1 MLPVS
6 RIGVSALVDELVDRG
21 TFVEWGP
28 ADLGIELD
36 PGPPEGEYAS
46 ELAKAREATG
56 RTESVVV
63 GTADIAG
70 DRTVL
75 LLGDFDFLA
84 GSVGRA
90 ACQLVIAAF
99 DKASELKLPVFASPA
114 SGGTRMQEGTA
125 AFVLMADVAAAAH
138 RFRGTGNALVVW
150 LRNPTTGGVMATWGS
165 LGSVTFGEPGALT
178 GFLGPRVYQELMGE
192 PFPANVQTPTNLADH
207 GVIDS
212 AIEFSDLRR
221 TVVNVFT
228 VLSKRDHST
237 EHANPAAPETSLS
250 TPDPWECVLRTREP
264 DRPTSATLLQ
274 QNLTDVTLL
283 SGTTEGQRSDAVTL
297 ALGCWRGVAVL
308 VVAQDRAAQASG
320 SPLNPASLRTARR
333 GFELAN
339 ELGLPVVSI
348 VDTAGAELSV
358 DAEQN
363 ALAGEI
369 ARCLADL
376 TSVAVPTVS
385 VLLGMGCGGA
395 ALAMLPA
402 DRVVSAEHG
411 WVSPLPLEGAS
422 IIRYRTPDRASEMAR
437 SQEVAAWQLAE
448 RGIVD
453 VVVREDRIAP
463 SEQPGFVDVVGR
475 VVEYELTSLQR
486 QDSSERLA
494 RRRARY
500 HAGLANG

>member
-1 MLPVS
+1 
-6 RIGVSALVDELVDRG
+6 
-21 TFVEWGP
+21 
-28 ADLGIELD
+28 
-36 PGPPEGEYAS
+36 
-46 ELAKAREATG
+46 
-56 RTESVVV
+56 
-63 GTADIAG
+63 
-70 DRTVL
+70 
-75 LLGDFDFLA
+75 
-84 GSVGRA
+84 
-90 ACQLVIAAF
+90 
-99 DKASELKLPVFASPA
+99 
-114 SGGTRMQEGTA
+114 
-125 AFVLMADVAAAAH
+125 
-138 RFRGTGNALVVW
+138 
-150 LRNPTTGGVMATWGS
+150 S

-178 GFLGPRVYQELMGE
+178 GFLGPRVYQELIGE
-192 PFPANVQTPTNLADH
+192 PFPANVQTPTNLAEH

-212 AIEFSDLRR
+212 AIEFSELRR
-221 TVVNVFT
+221 TVVNVLV
-228 VLSKRDHST
+228 VLSKGTHST
-237 EHANPAAPETSLS
+237 DALTPAVPEPSRS
-250 TPDPWECVLRTREP
+250 TPDPWECVVKTRQP

-274 QNLTDVTLL
+274 QNLTDVTML

-297 ALGCWRGVAVL
+297 ALGRWRGVSLL
-308 VVAQDRAAQASG
+308 VVAQDRAAQMSG
-320 SPLNPASLRTARR
+320 SPLDPAALRTARR

-376 TSVAVPTVS
+376 TSVDVPTVS

-422 IIRYRTPDRASEMAR
+422 IIRYRTPDRAPQMAR

-453 VVVREDRIAP
+453 VVVSEDRP
-463 SEQPGFVDVVGR
+463 GPNQPLGFIEVLGR
-475 VVEYELTSLQR
+475 VVEYEVDSLLR
-486 QDSSERLA
+486 QNMSARLA
-494 RRRARY
+494 QRRARY
-500 HAGLANG
+500 HGGLANG